1 LAYEKMQ
8 LNQTMAVTYNILDL
22 GKSHY
27 TDAWELQKKLQSQ
40 RISGQI
46 DDQLLL
52 VEHFPVYTLGKN
64 TPKEHLLTKES
75 DNISII
81 QTDRGG
87 DITFHGPGQLVGY
100 PILDL
105 NQYRR
110 SITWYMRELEQLII
124 DVLKE
129 YDISAERKKGL
140 TGTWV
145 KDKKIAA
152 LGVRISKWVTMHG
165 FSLNIN
171 PDLKYYQGIIPCG
184 ITDYGVTSMSD
195 LLGDDVP
202 GMSEIKETLVQHFI
216 AKFSVYKN

>member
-1 LAYEKMQ
+1 MDTA
-8 LNQTMAVTYNILDL
+8 YNILDL
-22 GKSHY
+22 GMSRY
-27 TDAWELQKKLQSQ
+27 EDAWNLQKQLQSQ

-46 DDQLLL
+46 EDHLLL

-64 TPKEHLLTKES
+64 SPKEHLLVQES
-75 DNISII
+75 ESISII

-87 DITFHGPGQLVGY
+87 NITFHGPGQLVGY

-105 NQYRR
+105 NHYKK
-110 SITWYMRELEQLII
+110 SVSWYMRELEQLII

-129 YDISAERKKGL
+129 YNINAGRKKGL

-145 KDKKIAA
+145 RDKKIAA

-184 ITDYGVTSMSD
+184 ISEYGVTSMAKI
-195 LLGDDVP
+195 LGENVP
-202 GMSEIKETLVQHFI
+202 SMMEIKETLVKHFI
-216 AKFSVYKN
+216 SKFSVYKS

>member
-1 LAYEKMQ
+1 ME
-8 LNQTMAVTYNILDL
+8 VTYNILDL

-27 TDAWELQKKLQSQ
+27 NDAWKLQKRLQSQ

-64 TPKEHLLTKES
+64 TPREHLLTKES

-105 NQYRR
+105 NQYKR

-129 YDISAERKKGL
+129 YDINAERKKGL
-140 TGTWV
+140 TGVWV
-145 KDKKIAA
+145 KGKKIAA

-184 ITDYGVTSMSD
+184 IKDYGVTSMAD
-195 LLGDDVP
+195 LLGNDVP
-202 GMSEIKETLVQHFI
+202 DMSEIKDTLVQHFI
-216 AKFSVYKN
+216 AKFSIYKN

>member
-1 LAYEKMQ
+1 MKP
-8 LNQTMAVTYNILDL
+8 TYNILDL
-22 GKSHY
+22 GMSRY
-27 TDAWELQKKLQSQ
+27 EDAWDLQKQLQSQ

-46 DDQLLL
+46 GDHLLL

-64 TPKEHLLTKES
+64 SPKEHLLVQES
-75 DNISII
+75 KSISII

-87 DITFHGPGQLVGY
+87 NITFHGPGQLVGY

-105 NQYRR
+105 NHYKK
-110 SITWYMRELEQLII
+110 SVSWYMRELEQLII

-129 YDISAERKKGL
+129 YDINAGRKKGL

-145 KDKKIAA
+145 RDKKIAA

-184 ITDYGVTSMSD
+184 ISEYGVTSMAKI
-195 LLGDDVP
+195 LGENVP
-202 GMSEIKETLVQHFI
+202 SMMEIKETLVKKFI
-216 AKFSVYKN
+216 SKFSVYKS

>member
-1 LAYEKMQ
+1 
-8 LNQTMAVTYNILDL
+8 MAVTYNILDL

-27 TDAWELQKKLQSQ
+27 NDAWKLQKRLQSQ

-64 TPKEHLLTKES
+64 TPREHLLTKES

-105 NQYRR
+105 NQYKR

-129 YDISAERKKGL
+129 YDINAERKKGL
-140 TGTWV
+140 TGVWV
-145 KDKKIAA
+145 KGKKIAA

-184 ITDYGVTSMSD
+184 IKDYGVTSMAD
-195 LLGDDVP
+195 LLENDVP
-202 GMSEIKETLVQHFI
+202 DMSEIKDTLVQHFI
-216 AKFSVYKN
+216 AKFSIYKN

>member
-1 LAYEKMQ
+1 LAYEEMRLKQ
-8 LNQTMAVTYNILDL
+8 PMAVTYNILDL

-27 TDAWELQKKLQSQ
+27 NDAWELQKRLQSQ

-105 NQYRR
+105 NQYKR
-110 SITWYMRELEQLII
+110 SISWYMRELEQLII

-129 YDISAERKKGL
+129 YDINAGRKKGL
-140 TGTWV
+140 TGVWV
-145 KDKKIAA
+145 KGKKIAA

-184 ITDYGVTSMSD
+184 ITEYGVTSMAD
-195 LLGDDVP
+195 LLNDDVP
-202 GMSEIKETLVQHFI
+202 NMSEIKYTLVKHFI
-216 AKFSVYKN
+216 AIFSVYKN

>member
-1 LAYEKMQ
+1 
-8 LNQTMAVTYNILDL
+8 MAITYNILDL

-27 TDAWELQKKLQSQ
+27 NDAWELQKRLQSQ

-105 NQYRR
+105 NQYKR
-110 SITWYMRELEQLII
+110 SISWYMRELEQLII

-129 YDISAERKKGL
+129 YDINAGRKKGL
-140 TGTWV
+140 TGVWV
-145 KDKKIAA
+145 KGKKIAA

-171 PDLKYYQGIIPCG
+171 PGIIPCG
-184 ITDYGVTSMSD
+184 ITEYGVTSMAD
-195 LLGDDVP
+195 LLNDDVP
-202 GMSEIKETLVQHFI
+202 NMSEIKYTLVKHFI
-216 AKFSVYKN
+216 AIFSVYKN

>member
-1 LAYEKMQ
+1 
-8 LNQTMAVTYNILDL
+8 MAVTYNILDL

-27 TDAWELQKKLQSQ
+27 NDAWELQKRLQSQ

-105 NQYRR
+105 NQYKR

-129 YDISAERKKGL
+129 YDINAGRKKGL
-140 TGTWV
+140 TGVWV
-145 KDKKIAA
+145 KGKKIAA

-184 ITDYGVTSMSD
+184 ITEYGVTSMAD
-195 LLGDDVP
+195 LLNDDVP
-202 GMSEIKETLVQHFI
+202 NMSEIKYTLVKHFI
-216 AKFSVYKN
+216 AIFSVYKN

>member
-1 LAYEKMQ
+1 MQ

-27 TDAWELQKKLQSQ
+27 NDAWKLQKRLQSQ

-64 TPKEHLLTKES
+64 APREHLLTKES
-75 DNISII
+75 DDISII

-105 NQYRR
+105 NQYKR

-129 YDISAERKKGL
+129 YDINAVRKKGL
-140 TGTWV
+140 TGVWV

-165 FSLNIN
+165 FSFNIN

-184 ITDYGVTSMSD
+184 ITEYGVTSMAD

-202 GMSEIKETLVQHFI
+202 NMSEIKDTLVKHFI
-216 AKFSVYKN
+216 AIFSVYKN

>member
-1 LAYEKMQ
+1 MCLKQ
-8 LNQTMAVTYNILDL
+8 PMAVTYNILDL

-27 TDAWELQKKLQSQ
+27 NDAWELQKRLQSQ

-64 TPKEHLLTKES
+64 TPREHLLIKES

-105 NQYRR
+105 NQYKR
-110 SITWYMRELEQLII
+110 SISWYMRELEQLII

-129 YDISAERKKGL
+129 YDINAGRKKGL
-140 TGTWV
+140 TGVWV
-145 KDKKIAA
+145 KGKKIAA

-184 ITDYGVTSMSD
+184 ITEYGVTSMAD
-195 LLGDDVP
+195 LLNDDVP
-202 GMSEIKETLVQHFI
+202 NMSEIKDTLVKHFI
-216 AKFSVYKN
+216 AIFSVYKN

>member
-1 LAYEKMQ
+1 
-8 LNQTMAVTYNILDL
+8 MAVTYNILDL

-27 TDAWELQKKLQSQ
+27 NDAWKLQKRLQSQ

-105 NQYRR
+105 NQYKR

-129 YDISAERKKGL
+129 YDINAERKKGL
-140 TGTWV
+140 TGVWV
-145 KDKKIAA
+145 KGKKIAA

-184 ITDYGVTSMSD
+184 IKDYGVTSMAD
-195 LLGDDVP
+195 LLGNDVP
-202 GMSEIKETLVQHFI
+202 DMSEIKDTLVQHFI
-216 AKFSVYKN
+216 AKFSAYKN